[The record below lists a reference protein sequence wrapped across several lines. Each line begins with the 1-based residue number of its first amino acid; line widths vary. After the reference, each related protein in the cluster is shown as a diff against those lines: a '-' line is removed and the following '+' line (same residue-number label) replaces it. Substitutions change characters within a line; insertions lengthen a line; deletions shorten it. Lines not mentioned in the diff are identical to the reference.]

1 MTAQT
6 GLALSTLLCLANAMA
21 GPPAPASPRLSLDF
35 QNIDVRAA
43 LYALAEYGDI
53 NMVISDAIT
62 GQISLRLHDVGW
74 EQALELILQ
83 SRGLEQRRHGKI
95 IRIAK
100 QEELLNSDKVSFD
113 ASRQRSTYQALET
126 TFFPLRHRQA
136 GEMKKLLEDS
146 KLQSEHGRLLADASS
161 NTLFVSDLPANILR
175 IRSILDKADIQLRQ
189 VMIEAR
195 IVEASDNFSRGLGV
209 KLNFARSGRL
219 PTPGTPARK
228 AERNKPIV
236 QATEPDGL
244 PHGVN
249 LPIPQPFG
257 SIAALFRATASTL
270 ISLELQAMQTEN
282 RGRVIS
288 SPRLLTADRTEAS
301 IEEGSE
307 IPYPQTTSRGASTTL
322 FKKAALSLKV
332 TPQIAPDNNSLWINI
347 EISKDSPNYGQKV
360 GGAPSVDTKRI
371 HTRVQIENG
380 GTVVLGGIF
389 IDEKNKTDNK
399 VPLLGDLPLIGFLFR
414 NQQTRQQRR
423 ELLVFI
429 TPTILSELPQQP

>member
-1 MTAQT
+1 MNQQT
-6 GLALSTLLCLANAMA
+6 GLLLSGLLCQSCVLAAQ
-21 GPPAPASPRLSLDF
+21 APQAAPRLSLDF
-35 QNIDVRAA
+35 QNIDIRAA
-43 LYALAEYGDI
+43 LYALAEYADI

-74 EQALELILQ
+74 EQALDLILQ

-95 IRIAK
+95 IRIAR
-100 QEELLNSDKVSFD
+100 QEDMLKYDKASFD
-113 ASRQRSTYQALET
+113 ASRQRSTYLPLET
-126 TFFPLRHRQA
+126 AFFSLQHRQA

-146 KLQSEHGRLLADASS
+146 KLPSEQGKLLADASS
-161 NTLFVSDLPANILR
+161 NTLFISDLPANILR

-209 KLNFARSGRL
+209 KLNFARSGRQPL
-219 PTPGTPARK
+219 PSTPARR
-228 AERNKPIV
+228 AERHTPV
-236 QATEPDGL
+236 VTGTESDHL

-288 SPRLLTADRTEAS
+288 SPRLLTADRTAAS

-307 IPYPQTTSRGASTTL
+307 IPYPQTTTRGASTTL

-332 TPQIAPDNNSLWINI
+332 TPQIAPDNNSLWIDI

-371 HTRVQIENG
+371 NTRVLIENG